1 MPTNFAGLDGKKL
14 ELIRKPLGGSLF
26 IGGIAAPL
34 ISVLTDTNGA
44 LLALPGTGTDIY
56 TDGGCFTDEGLRF
69 ARAVEQDE
77 VTSFG
82 FNTPTRTD
90 ITTDTESFQVDFQET
105 NKRTISLFTGADPA
119 SLTPSASG
127 ELKIVKPN
135 VASPRRY
142 RALALSVDGPPEAEI
157 YIARYYPRL
166 AVTDFADQA
175 YAKGSELRWGCSF
188 RAEKDSVAGSPL
200 IYFFGGPGWKS
211 ICASMGFTLPA

>member
-1 MPTNFAGLDGKKL
+1 MPNFAALDGKKI

-26 IGGIAAPL
+26 IGDVAAGA
-34 ISVLTDTNGA
+34 ISALTDTTTGA
-44 LLALPGTGTDIY
+44 LVTLPTTGGGY
-56 TDGGCFTDEGLRF
+56 SDGGCFTDEGLRF
-69 ARAVEQDE
+69 ARAIEQDE

-119 SLTPSASG
+119 SLVPNATSG
-127 ELKIVKPN
+127 ELKIVKPKV
-135 VASPRRY
+135 VAPRRY

-157 YIARYYPRL
+157 YIGRFYPRL

-175 YAKGSELRWGCSF
+175 YAKGTELRWGCSF
-188 RAEKDSVAGSPL
+188 RAETDSTLGTPL
-200 IYFFGGPGWKS
+200 TYFFGGPGWLAL
-211 ICASMGFTLPA
+211 CASMGFILGA